1 MSSKA
6 ETSRENVAVSFV
18 DTINAAAT
26 KLRLPGVARMLGFY
40 LPESPGTCLSPFR
53 DEKNPSFSWFVGSD
67 GKDRWKDFAS
77 GERGDCVDF
86 IVKASGLTIRDA
98 SLDLVKWAGVSLSP
112 SAACGNIRALPK
124 QISPAKPPELPTKPP
139 ELPTLPHDLRQATQD
154 DLSKLIGGRGW
165 GIPQNR
171 LQGPAE
177 SLQLMFGT
185 LLGHSAW
192 LLLDRKGPSPR
203 FFEARRLDGNAWAH
217 GAKSHARG
225 RKALL
230 GAEGLKPGGL
240 AIVVEGAPDFL
251 AAHVLAAEGQAGGW
265 PYAAQ
270 VQPVAMLGAGL
281 RIAPDD
287 LGLFSGVRVILIPHL
302 DRAGTSAA
310 ETWAAQLSQTASAVR
325 VLDLTAYVK
334 PGGKDLADCL
344 GCSFDEK
351 LMYRVQAYS
360 DIMKGGRG

>member
-1 MSSKA
+1 MNFIEKIRAA
-6 ETSRENVAVSFV
+6 EA
-18 DTINAAAT
+18 
-26 KLRLPGVARMLGFY
+26 KLRLPGVARMLGFD
-40 LPESPGTCLSPFR
+40 LPEAPGVCLSPFR
-53 DEKNPSFSWFVGSD
+53 EEINPSFSWFVGDD
-67 GKDRWKDFAS
+67 GKERWKDFAS
-77 GERGDCVDF
+77 GEHGDCVDL
-86 IVKASGLTIRDA
+86 IAKASGLNLREAALNMIQ
-98 SLDLVKWAGVSLSP
+98 WAGLPLSP
-112 SAACGNIRALPK
+112 SATCFNIRSLPR
-124 QISPAKPPELPTKPP
+124 QVSQAKPPKLPTMPR
-139 ELPTLPHDLRQATQD
+139 DLRQASQD
-154 DLSKLIGGRGW
+154 DLSRLIGGRGW
-165 GIPQNR
+165 GVPPNR

-185 LLGHSAW
+185 LLGQRAW
-192 LLLDRKGPSPR
+192 LLVDRKGPSPR

-230 GAEGLKPGGL
+230 GVECLRPGGL

-251 AAHVLAAEGQAGGW
+251 AAHVLAAEGQAFGW

-302 DRAGTSAA
+302 DRAGKTASEA
-310 ETWAAQLSQTASAVR
+310 WAAQLSQTASAIR
-325 VLDLTAYVK
+325 VLDLKAYVK
-334 PGGKDLADCL
+334 SGGKDLADCL
-344 GCSFDEK
+344 GSSFGEK